1 MRYRVDWFMSLMGM
15 LLMNYVMNHAQEIPT
30 KYAVGKNCHMS
41 IDMRRAHI
49 NEQAYMAR
57 EQVHPQIKQALHDS
71 LLHTCVQEDLHKR
84 KRELAREQAHD
95 LDSIKLTWQE
105 LEDRLNKQQDASFL
119 LIGFGSLVHKD
130 FSYQPNVNVPGVVFG
145 VKRIYN
151 LKHPNPAST
160 IMGLPAYEYE
170 QEELRLNTIL
180 TNNQYDIANGLLLR
194 FKVGTDEYEH
204 LKKRECKY
212 VLVPTKVVLY
222 ESLLKGEPICV
233 DAYILSG
240 DVGVEGLGLEP
251 HVIYNS
257 IVMDG
262 MKDIQIQGSPGFV
275 PLFLDTTYL
284 SDGKTTIRHWIK
296 MKDQTE

>member
-1 MRYRVDWFMSLMGM
+1 MRYRVGWFMNFMGI
-15 LLMNYVMNHAQEIPT
+15 LLMNYVMNHAQEIPA
-30 KYAVGKNCHMS
+30 KYVVGKNRNMS
-41 IDMRRAHI
+41 IDRRRDHI
-49 NEQAYMAR
+49 AEQVYMAR
-57 EQVHPQIKQALHDS
+57 EQLHPKIKQALRNAI
-71 LLHTCVQEDLHKR
+71 LHTCVQEDLQKR
-84 KRELAREQAHD
+84 KRELARD

-105 LEDRLNKQQDASFL
+105 LEDRLNKQEDPSFL

-151 LKHPNPAST
+151 LKHPKPASA
-160 IMGLPAYEYE
+160 IMGLPAHGYE

-180 TNNQYDIANGLLLR
+180 TNNHHDMANGLLLK
-194 FKVGTDEYEH
+194 FNIGTDAYEH
-204 LKKRECKY
+204 LKQRECKY

-222 ESLLKGEPICV
+222 EPLLKGEPLCV

-262 MKDIQIQGSPGFV
+262 MKDIQMQGSPGFV

-284 SDGKTTIRHWIK
+284 SDGQTTLRHWIE
-296 MKDQTE
+296 MKSQFFH

>member
-1 MRYRVDWFMSLMGM
+1 MRYKVGWFMSLMGM
-15 LLMNYVMNHAQEIPT
+15 LCMNHVMNHAQEIST
-30 KYAVGKNCHMS
+30 KYVVGKNCHMAK
-41 IDMRRAHI
+41 DMRRAHI
-49 NEQAYMAR
+49 TEQAHMAR
-57 EQVHPQIKQALHDS
+57 EQLHPQIKQGLHDVI
-71 LLHTCVQEDLHKR
+71 LHTCVQEDLQKR
-84 KRELAREQAHD
+84 KRD

-105 LEDRLNKQQDASFL
+105 LEDQLKGQPDPSFL

-160 IMGLPAYEYE
+160 IMGLPAHGYE

-180 TNNQYDIANGLLLR
+180 TNNQHDMANGLLLK

-204 LKKRECKY
+204 LKERERKY

-222 ESLLKGEPICV
+222 ESLLKREALCI

-262 MKDIQIQGSPGFV
+262 MKDIQMQGSPGFV

-284 SDGKTTIRHWIK
+284 SDGQTTIRQWIK
-296 MKDQTE
+296 MKSQTE